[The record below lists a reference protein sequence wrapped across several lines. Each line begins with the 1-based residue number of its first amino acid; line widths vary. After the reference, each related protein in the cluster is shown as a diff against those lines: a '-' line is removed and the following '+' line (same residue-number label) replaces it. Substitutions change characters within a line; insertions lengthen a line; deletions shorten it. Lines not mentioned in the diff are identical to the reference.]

1 VFLPSVIIINFSPLL
16 YVYIHVYS
24 KQAFC
29 ILHTNSVEKQLLLLA
44 NCDAKVM
51 AIIFEKLKTKYI
63 ITFAAKRLKVDM

>member
-1 VFLPSVIIINFSPLL
+1 
-16 YVYIHVYS
+16 VYS

-51 AIIFEKLKTKYI
+51 ATIFEKLKTKYI